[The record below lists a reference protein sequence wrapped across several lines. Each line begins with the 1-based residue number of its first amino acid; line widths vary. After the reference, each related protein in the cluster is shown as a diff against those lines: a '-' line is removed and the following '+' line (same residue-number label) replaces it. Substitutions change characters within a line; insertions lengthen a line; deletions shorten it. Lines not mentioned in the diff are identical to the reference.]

1 MIGLEAYKTYLGMSL
16 HFRGNLDG
24 WQYNFMGKCK
34 PETFAAKK
42 RLMYMYA
49 KIEREHPTKL
59 DQIKFFYPAFKEYG
73 YVKPDAVGLMIK
85 AHRAYLKGFGEDL
98 VPNHTAWINE
108 MLEECFLADFY
119 ELFECNDM
127 LPRFYHL
134 HSSKVMS
141 HDQAALMCILIPEL
155 LNTIVSQE
163 PIVFE
168 TWKAKLLFDMK
179 FIQLYISQPVLK
191 QLKDATVV
199 AFQTK

>member
-1 MIGLEAYKTYLGMSL
+1 MLGLEAYKTYLGMSL
-16 HFRGNLDG
+16 HFAGHIDG
-24 WQYNFMGKCK
+24 WQYNFTGKIK

-42 RLMYMYA
+42 RLTYMYA

-59 DQIKFFYPAFKEYG
+59 DQIKFFYPAFKAYG
-73 YVKPDAVGLMIK
+73 FVKPDAVGLMTK
-85 AHRAYLKGFGEDL
+85 AHRDFVKGFGEGMVTPHAD
-98 VPNHTAWINE
+98 WIKE

-134 HSSKVMS
+134 HSSKVMTYE
-141 HDQAALMCILIPEL
+141 QAVVMCIVIPDL

-168 TWKAKLLFDMK
+168 TWKAKLLVDMK
-179 FIQLYISQPVLK
+179 FYQLYISQPVLK